1 MTRDSWR
8 HEAEQLAL
16 RLLAQ
21 ETTWTCPTSLAGKHN
36 QSWRVLARALRRLE
50 GRGMIAGRQVEV
62 PRKNGR
68 IGIRREYRLQV
79 NNPLLV
85 MMPRFDPTQ
94 YNIVGVRVV
103 RFD

>member
-1 MTRDSWR
+1 MKRDTWR
-8 HEAEQLAL
+8 HESEQLAL

-21 ETTWTCPTSLAGKHN
+21 ETTWTGPTALAAKHHEN
-36 QSWRVLARALRRLE
+36 WRVLARALRRLE
-50 GRGMIAGRQVEV
+50 GRGMITGRRVEV

-68 IGIRREYRLQV
+68 IGVRREYRLQV
-79 NNPLLV
+79 SSPLLV